1 MTTENYIVYLLL
13 VITITLTPG
22 PAILFIMS
30 NSMLHGLKKTFYIA
44 SANILGLFFLGILA
58 VSGLGIIIHTS
69 EFVFDI
75 IKYFGAIY
83 LIYLGVKLIKQQNTG
98 FNNPNEYENHKI
110 IKTKKLFF
118 QAFTVAISNPKAI
131 VFLTALLPQFI
142 DTKEPLMFQF
152 SILIFTLMFFS
163 FVFLMMFAVVAN
175 RAKKWLN
182 NPKRTAIV
190 YKTSGGLFIGF
201 GVLLGV
207 SSYE

>member
-1 MTTENYIVYLLL
+1 M
-13 VITITLTPG
+13 
-22 PAILFIMS
+22 
-30 NSMLHGLKKTFYIA
+30 
-44 SANILGLFFLGILA
+44 
-58 VSGLGIIIHTS
+58 
-69 EFVFDI
+69 
-75 IKYFGAIY
+75 
-83 LIYLGVKLIKQQNTG
+83 
-98 FNNPNEYENHKI
+98 
-110 IKTKKLFF
+110 
-118 QAFTVAISNPKAI
+118 I